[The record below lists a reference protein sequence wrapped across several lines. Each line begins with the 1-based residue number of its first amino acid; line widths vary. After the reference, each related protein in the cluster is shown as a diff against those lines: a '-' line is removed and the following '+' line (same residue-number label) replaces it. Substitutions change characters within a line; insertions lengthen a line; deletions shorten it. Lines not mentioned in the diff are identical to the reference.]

1 MTSDDDTWR
10 GAARLS
16 PAALLTKR
24 QGETVKWLL
33 SKLRMGWASLLHSRR
48 PDARIHD
55 CPLPLRPVHVQG
67 VPLTPSQHRV
77 QFRLPQRPWSS
88 RPCDVLPPGG
98 AVSGLPGSDRRRDDR
113 PFYGVTSAGLACRF
127 FRTDFLA
134 TGVPAGA
141 VTLGPPAVC
150 GGAWGSSPGACT
162 HSGPEPRPPIRA
174 CSSCSCVTGHGHGR
188 PGQCPREGP
197 KCPLSGQPA
206 AHAPG

>member
-55 CPLPLRPVHVQG
+55 CPPPLRPVHVQG

-127 FRTDFLA
+127 FRTGFLA

-150 GGAWGSSPGACT
+150 WGAWGHP
-162 HSGPEPRPPIRA
+162 PEPAPT
-174 CSSCSCVTGHGHGR
+174 VG
-188 PGQCPREGP
+188 
-197 KCPLSGQPA
+197 LSHALPSVPA
-206 AHAPG
+206 APAPASQAMATGDPVSAPEKGSSAR